1 MLHNVQ
7 KCRLFCSEAQM
18 STLRQLPGS
27 ELSFPHICSIPQ
39 ILVVFSDSYKPYNII
54 YIYNIYTLYTNIG
67 FIIFYNRLP
76 QFSSFKLCFWKP
88 MDSNERPEHLK
99 SCGRGKLP
107 KASFPTW
114 WCQHVMM
121 MSWCLDPICAFAWF
135 VLAVESLMFRKERFE
150 SVWMFLESWLGQI
163 DYPAVFAAKLL
174 HFFLGN
180 NLTLALALL
189 QANTSEDWTVKI
201 CRSDITWKTVLAN
214 L

>member
-1 MLHNVQ
+1 
-7 KCRLFCSEAQM
+7 
-18 STLRQLPGS
+18 
-27 ELSFPHICSIPQ
+27 
-39 ILVVFSDSYKPYNII
+39 
-54 YIYNIYTLYTNIG
+54 
-67 FIIFYNRLP
+67 
-76 QFSSFKLCFWKP
+76 

-174 HFFLGN
+174 HFFSWQQPHAGACTFASKHIGRLDSKKYAEVISPEKPFWQIYKKKNGSIASN
-180 NLTLALALL
+180 QGPLNHDFHHASFLV
-189 QANTSEDWTVKI
+189 TSGPVYPISILKLSGDMEWAGTAQWPGKKV
-201 CRSDITWKTVLAN
+201 R
-214 L
+214 